1 MTDYQIF
8 YDQIAEIAARFNRW
22 MTFIEITEIAGLF
35 LSITAL
41 IMLLV
46 KIRKDRKRGR
56 HI

>member
-8 YDQIAEIAARFNRW
+8 YDQIAELAARFNRW
-22 MTFIEITEIAGLF
+22 MTFIEIVEIAGLV

-41 IMLLV
+41 VLLV
-46 KIRKDRKRGR
+46 IKVRAERKKGR

>member
-8 YDQIAEIAARFNRW
+8 YQQIEEIMLRFNRW
-22 MTFIEITEIAGLF
+22 MTFIEITETAGLV

-41 IMLLV
+41 VLLIV
-46 KIRKDRKRGR
+46 KVRKERKKGR

>member
-8 YDQIAEIAARFNRW
+8 YQQIEEIMLRFNRW
-22 MTFIEITEIAGLF
+22 MTFIEIVETAGLV

-41 IMLLV
+41 VLLV
-46 KIRKDRKRGR
+46 VKVRKERKKGR

>member
-22 MTFIEITEIAGLF
+22 MTFIEIVETAGLV

-41 IMLLV
+41 VLLLV
-46 KIRKDRKRGR
+46 RIRKDRKGR
-56 HI
+56 HL

>member
-22 MTFIEITEIAGLF
+22 MTFIEITEIAGLV

-41 IMLLV
+41 VLLLV
-46 KIRKDRKRGR
+46 RIRKDRKGR
-56 HI
+56 HL